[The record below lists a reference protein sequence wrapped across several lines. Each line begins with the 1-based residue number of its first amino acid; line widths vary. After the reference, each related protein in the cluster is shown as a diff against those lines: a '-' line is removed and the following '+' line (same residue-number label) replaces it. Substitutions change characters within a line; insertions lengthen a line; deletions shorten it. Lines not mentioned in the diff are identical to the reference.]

1 MLSMSKKWNKILWG
15 VLFAVVLGFSLYR
28 KIQTVGNI
36 ASSVDIAEL
45 TSEEVT
51 SVEDAEIA
59 DSSIVEE
66 VASVIDDVQSDIG
79 TVTSTIADIVQ
90 EAEQVLKIKEDGSYN
105 SKEDVSLYIYTYS
118 HLPDNYI
125 TKKEAQA
132 LGWNGG
138 SLEPYA
144 PGKSIGG
151 DRFGNREG
159 VLPKKSGRNYT
170 ECDIDT
176 RGKKSRGAKRIVFS
190 NDGLIYYTEDHY
202 ESFEILYGDE

>member
-1 MLSMSKKWNKILWG
+1 MHSMSKKWNKILWG

-28 KIQTVGNI
+28 KIQTVSTI

-51 SVEDAEIA
+51 STELSSVEETSVEVAEIA

-66 VASVIDDVQSDIG
+66 VASAIETVADVVDA
-79 TVTSTIADIVQ
+79 VR
-90 EAEQVLKIKEDGSYN
+90 IKEEGSYN

-125 TKKEAQA
+125 TKKEAQS

>member
-1 MLSMSKKWNKILWG
+1 MSKKWNKILWG

-28 KIQTVGNI
+28 KIQTVSTI

-45 TSEEVT
+45 TSEDTSEEVTSTEET

-66 VASVIDDVQSDIG
+66 VASAIETVADVVD
-79 TVTSTIADIVQ
+79 TVTADAVR
-90 EAEQVLKIKEDGSYN
+90 IKEEGSYN

>member
-1 MLSMSKKWNKILWG
+1 MPTMTKKWNKILWG

-28 KIQTVGNI
+28 KIQTVATV

-45 TSEEVT
+45 TSEEET

-66 VASVIDDVQSDIG
+66 VASAIETVADVVDA
-79 TVTSTIADIVQ
+79 VAADAVR
-90 EAEQVLKIKEDGSYN
+90 IKEEGSYN